1 MPGMHAALVRFLTFA
16 ILFFSFVL
24 KADNWPAWRGPF
36 GTGKS
41 AEKEFPI
48 EWSRQKN
55 VRWRVALPERGNSSP
70 IIWGQKVF
78 VTQALEGQGLRQL
91 ICFDG
96 KTGKTLWKKSVE
108 FDLKEPTHRTNPYCS
123 ASPVTDGKRVVVSHA
138 SAGIFCYDMDGRE
151 LWRRNLGEQKH
162 IWGNGASPLLY
173 KDLCFLNFGP
183 GPRTFLIALNVKDGK
198 TVWQHDETGG
208 DSGITKEGGKG
219 KWIGSWTT
227 PIVMDG
233 KTGVELLMSYPGR
246 VVGFDPLKG
255 KEIWNCGGLNPL
267 VYTSPLYEDGLIVV
281 MGGFRGTAMGVR
293 AGGQGDVTM
302 THQLWTRPK
311 EKQRIGSGVLTGGHV
326 YILNEDGVAQCIEA
340 RKGKVVWEERLN
352 GPGKNGK
359 SWSSMV
365 VAGDKLYA
373 INQSGDAF
381 ILRASP
387 KFELLAVNSVGEET
401 QSSMA
406 FSGGEIYIRTYKSLW
421 CISKK

>member
-1 MPGMHAALVRFLTFA
+1 M
-16 ILFFSFVL
+16 
-24 KADNWPAWRGPF
+24 
-36 GTGKS
+36 
-41 AEKEFPI
+41 
-48 EWSRQKN
+48 
-55 VRWRVALPERGNSSP
+55 
-70 IIWGQKVF
+70 
-78 VTQALEGQGLRQL
+78 
-91 ICFDG
+91 
-96 KTGKTLWKKSVE
+96 
-108 FDLKEPTHRTNPYCS
+108 
-123 ASPVTDGKRVVVSHA
+123 
-138 SAGIFCYDMDGRE
+138 
-151 LWRRNLGEQKH
+151 
-162 IWGNGASPLLY
+162 
-173 KDLCFLNFGP
+173 
-183 GPRTFLIALNVKDGK
+183 
-198 TVWQHDETGG
+198 
-208 DSGITKEGGKG
+208 
-219 KWIGSWTT
+219 
-227 PIVMDG
+227 
-233 KTGVELLMSYPGR
+233 
-246 VVGFDPLKG
+246 
-255 KEIWNCGGLNPL
+255 
-267 VYTSPLYEDGLIVV
+267 
-281 MGGFRGTAMGVR
+281 
-293 AGGQGDVTM
+293 TM